1 MILVGTSGWSYDD
14 WAGAFYPP
22 GLSKSEWLGYYA
34 KFFSTTEIN
43 STYYTFPASFVVQ
56 EWVRKASQL
65 PGFEYSLKM
74 PKKVTHDSLLTDLQ
88 TAQDFEA
95 KVLAPLKTA
104 GALGAVL
111 VQASP
116 GLQCPEHLDRLDT
129 FLGAMDTKAYD
140 YVVELRHR
148 SWIAGDGTEPEA
160 AALLRKHDVACC
172 AVDGPSMPPVF
183 ENTGRHAYLRLHGRN
198 NDVWFSKKKDLAGR
212 MNRYD
217 YVYSR
222 EELEPWRAK
231 VASAGGK
238 VRVYFNNHPHA
249 NAIRN
254 AKLFEFM
261 LGLAPEP
268 ALPPVKR
275 QSGLSRFFE

>member
-1 MILVGTSGWSYDD
+1 VILVGTSGWSYDD

-22 GLSKSEWLGYYA
+22 GLAKSEWLGYYA
-34 KFFSTTEIN
+34 KFFRTTEIN
-43 STYYTFPASFVVQ
+43 STYYAFPAPFVVQ

-74 PKKVTHDSLLTDLQ
+74 PKKVTHDSLLTDVPAAL
-88 TAQDFEA
+88 DFEA
-95 KVLAPLKTA
+95 KVLAPLKAA

-111 VQASP
+111 VQAPP
-116 GLQCPEHLDRLDT
+116 GLHSPEHLDRLDT
-129 FLGAMDTKAYD
+129 FLSAMDTKAYD
-140 YVVELRHR
+140 YVVELRHG
-148 SWIAGDGTEPEA
+148 SWITDYGLKPEA
-160 AALLRKHDVACC
+160 AALLRRHDVACC
-172 AVDGPSMPPVF
+172 AIDGPSMPPFF
-183 ENTGRHAYLRLHGRN
+183 EHTGRHAYLRLHGRN
-198 NDVWFSKKKDLAGR
+198 NDVWFSEKKDLDGR

-217 YVYSR
+217 YAYRR

-231 VASAGGK
+231 VAPAGGT
-238 VRVYFNNHPHA
+238 VRVYFNNHPRA
-249 NAIRN
+249 DAVRN

-268 ALPPVKR
+268 EMPPVQR